1 MQALSGYVWN
11 ELCKAVHLG
20 VKRALT
26 VVASHYEI
34 DLERVCKGYV
44 LPDEPDLTDAEMQG
58 LVDVVEG
65 PGSSLARHFEAE
77 VVPPIVPSRR
87 LPRPCLLVR
96 VASFL
101 LQHCRPDPCPHGR
114 QLDVEKNL

>member
-101 LQHCRPDPCPHGR
+101 LQHCRPDPCPAGF
-114 QLDVEKNL
+114 

>member
-1 MQALSGYVWN
+1 
-11 ELCKAVHLG
+11 
-20 VKRALT
+20 

-44 LPDEPDLTDAEMQG
+44 LPDEPDLTDAEMLG

-77 VVPPIVPSRR
+77 VVPPIPSPAAVVPPSDSKGGV
-87 LPRPCLLVR
+87 LPPPTL
-96 VASFL
+96 
-101 LQHCRPDPCPHGR
+101 
-114 QLDVEKNL
+114 